1 MSANIVD
8 LTSRNFTNEVRNTD
22 QVVMIDFWATW
33 CMPCRMVS
41 PTIDQLAEQ
50 YKGSIKV
57 CKVNID
63 KEPELANQFGI
74 MSIPTVI
81 AVKNGVVCDKLVG
94 AMPKQYYAKMLDNC
108 LTKAV

>member
-1 MSANIVD
+1 MNANIVE

-22 QVVMIDFWATW
+22 QIVLIDFWATW

-41 PTIDQLAEQ
+41 PTIDSLAEQ
-50 YKGSIKV
+50 YKGRVKV

-74 MSIPTVI
+74 LSIPTVV
-81 AVKNGVVCDKLVG
+81 AVKNGAVIDKLVG
-94 AMPKQYYAKMLDNC
+94 AMPKQHYTGMLG
-108 LTKAV
+108 KYI